1 MNYRRFFGVIAV
13 AIGVISTISNASAQ
27 QGTLWTNVY
36 DGGTLRED
44 RPTAVTR
51 DNAGNFFVGGYAFTE
66 TSNLDILV
74 MKYGPDGN
82 LSSTWADV
90 GYGVGVRRYN
100 GIGNDRDTVA
110 AMTTDAAG
118 NLYVAGTLGKSGN
131 AFTAP
136 DDDACVLK
144 YDANGN
150 LAMVI
155 RLTPVSFDSAL
166 KIHVASSG
174 RIYLLAR
181 SVMPSSGLFYGFIY
195 LYEPNGTL
203 SSAWP
208 NTGSGVGVR
217 RLPLEAQ
224 SFVVA
229 PDQSVY
235 VVGRQNHYMTHVDY
249 EMTVTKLASN
259 GAGVWT
265 NFYAGPIAGN
275 DTIVDIALAPDGEVV
290 ALGNTPGAGVGTDY
304 LLWRL
309 QPDGSPSAAWL
320 DVGQGAGVRR
330 YDANARVDT
339 ARALKIDAQGNTH
352 VSGSA
357 SRFPSNFDFAT
368 WKLDPQGN
376 PSAEWPDVGFGQ
388 GVRIYQGAGS
398 SSDEVWDMALDGQGN
413 AFVTGRGN
421 SGPNTTY
428 PYDALT
434 ISYARTGEVLWK
446 ATYSGGSNIV
456 DTGICILTDDSRG
469 VFVAGYTGPSPQTDI
484 LALKYYHNT
493 APIAYPA
500 SANLSED
507 GSATI
512 SLSGYDR
519 EGDAFS
525 ATVSTLP
532 ANGSLSLSGAD
543 IVYSPTLNFNGSDS
557 FSFVLTDSFAT
568 SAPEAVQLNVA
579 PVNDAPVVPAGTIV
593 GQPLEDN
600 SYTLTF
606 DMLVAGL
613 QATDVD
619 GDALTILVQRV
630 DGGTLTKGGLS
641 VVPGV
646 TLVMPGESLVWRPST
661 NVFGGFL
668 PGYAISAYD
677 GNLVSATSTE
687 VRMSVIAVNDAPSFA
702 LSSSSYTLPKN
713 ANATTLTGLAT
724 SISAGPANEVSQA
737 VLFHVTNDNPTMF
750 TAQPAMTSF
759 GNLTFTPKK
768 GVKGQAVLIIV
779 AKDTGG
785 TANGGVDTSAART
798 FTIIAK

>member
-1 MNYRRFFGVIAV
+1 MNYWRFFGAIAV
-13 AIGVISTISNASAQ
+13 AIGTICTTSNLVAQ
-27 QGTLWTNVY
+27 QGTLWTNVF
-36 DGGTLRED
+36 DGGTSRED
-44 RPTAVTR
+44 RPAVVAR
-51 DNAGNFFVGGYAFTE
+51 DNAGNFFVGGYAVTE
-66 TSNLDILV
+66 TNNLDILV
-74 MKYGPDGN
+74 MKYGPDGT
-82 LSSTWADV
+82 LSSTWPDV

-100 GIGNDRDTVA
+100 GTGNDRDTVA
-110 AMTTDAAG
+110 AMTTDVAG
-118 NLYVAGTLGKSGN
+118 NLYVAGTLGKSGI
-131 AFTAP
+131 ATTAP

-144 YDANGN
+144 YDPNGN

-155 RLTPVSFDSAL
+155 RLTPGSFDSSVAM
-166 KIHVASSG
+166 HVGGTG
-174 RIYLLAR
+174 RIYLLVR
-181 SVMPSSGLFYGFIY
+181 QGTSLGTMY
-195 LYEPNGTL
+195 LYEANGTL

-208 NTGSGVGVR
+208 NIGNGTGIR
-217 RLPLEAQ
+217 RLPFEGQ

-235 VVGRQNHYMTHVDY
+235 VLGRQNHYMNYVDQ
-249 EMTVTKLASN
+249 ELTITKLAPN
-259 GAGVWT
+259 GVGVWT
-265 NFYAGPIAGN
+265 NYYAGPIAGN
-275 DTIVDIALAPDGEVV
+275 DTAVKIALAPDGEIV
-290 ALGNTPGAGVGTDY
+290 ALGNAPGNGVGTDY

-309 QPDGSPSAAWL
+309 QPDGSPSAAWP

-339 ARALKIDAQGNTH
+339 ARSLKIDAQGNTY

-357 SRFPSNFDFAT
+357 SRFPSNYDFVT

-376 PSAEWPDVGFGQ
+376 PSAEWPDIGFGQ
-388 GVRIYQGAGS
+388 GIRIYQGAGTS
-398 SSDEVWDMALDGQGN
+398 ADEVWDMALDAQGN
-413 AFVTGRGN
+413 VFVTGRGN

-456 DTGICILTDDSRG
+456 DTGMCILTDDSRG
-469 VFVAGYTGPSPQTDI
+469 VFVVGYTGPSPQTDVFV
-484 LALKYYHNT
+484 AKYYHNT
-493 APIAYPA
+493 APVPTPT
-500 SANLSED
+500 SAVLPED
-507 GSATI
+507 GLALV

-543 IVYSPTLNFNGSDS
+543 IVYSPALNFNGSDS

-568 SAPEAVQLNVA
+568 SAPAAVQLNVT
-579 PVNDAPVVPAGTIV
+579 PVNDAPVVPPGTIY

-600 SYTLTF
+600 PYTLTF

-630 DGGTLTKGGLS
+630 DGGTLTKAGLP

-646 TLVMPGESLVWRPST
+646 TLVLPGESLTWRPAT
-661 NVFGGFL
+661 NVYGGFL

-687 VRMSVIAVNDAPSFA
+687 VRMSVIAVNDAPSFG

-724 SISAGPANEVSQA
+724 SISAGPANESSQA
-737 VLFHVTNDNPTMF
+737 VTFHITNNNAALF
-750 TAQPAMTSF
+750 TAQPAMTSS
-759 GNLTFTPKK
+759 GTLTFTPKK
-768 GVKGQAVLIIV
+768 GAKGQAVLTIV

-785 TANGGVDTSAART
+785 TANGGVDTSTAKT